1 MTQQEVRLWM
11 ILRGFRKSGF
21 HFRRQVPI
29 ERFIVDFACLKHKLV
44 VELDGGQ
51 HGLEGHTRR
60 DSMRDQVLTGMG
72 FRILRFWNMDVDR
85 NLPGVVEVIADSL
98 RISPPPALRAGP
110 SPAGRDGADGQG
122 V

>member
-1 MTQQEVRLWM
+1 MTRQEVKLWA
-11 ILRGFRKSGF
+11 ILRSFRESGF

-29 ERFIVDFACLKHKLV
+29 ERFVVDFACLKHKLV

-51 HGLEGHTRR
+51 HGLEGHVRR
-60 DSMRDQVLTGMG
+60 DSVRDPSLAGMG
-72 FRILRFWNMDVDR
+72 FRVLRFWNIDVDR
-85 NLPGVVEVIADSL
+85 NLPGVIDVISDSL
-98 RISPPPALRAGP
+98 RFSPPPALRAGP